1 MEAPTL
7 PPHRHGDNAPTC
19 DISATARAASAKPH
33 VVIVGAGFAGLT
45 AAMALKDENVGVTV
59 IDRRNHHLFQPLLY
73 QVATAA
79 LSPAQIAAPIRT
91 ILRGQK
97 NATVLLAE
105 VTGID
110 ATKSEVILA
119 APESTRISY
128 DFLILATGAQHSYF
142 GHEPWRR
149 YAFGLKSL
157 EDATGIRRRILTAF
171 EQAEA
176 SCDMAEKRRLLTFVI
191 IGAGPTG
198 VELAGAIAEISR
210 HALASDFRN
219 IDPGSARVIL
229 VESGPRVL
237 PAFPPSLSENALQQ
251 LESLG
256 VELRLNA
263 AVTECDADGVT
274 TSKERIESRT
284 ILWAAGVAA
293 SPAAKWL
300 GVAADRA
307 GRVLVAADLSIPG
320 VPEIFVI
327 GDTANVKDA
336 KGAAVPGL
344 APAAKQ
350 QGAYAASVIA
360 AKARGAAPPAP
371 FVYRSY
377 GNLATIGRRSA
388 IADFG
393 RLKFTGF
400 PAWFLWSFAHVLFL
414 IGFRNRI
421 TVAIDWLWSY
431 LTYERGARLISHDM
445 AEEQPAAPTIRLM
458 AASDR

>member
-19 DISATARAASAKPH
+19 DISATARAASVKPH

-45 AAMALKDENVGVTV
+45 TALALKDENISVTV

-91 ILRGQK
+91 ILRRQK

-105 VTGID
+105 VAGID
-110 ATKSEVILA
+110 AAKSEVILA

-128 DFLILATGAQHSYF
+128 DYLVLATGAQHSYF
-142 GHEPWRR
+142 GHEAWRR

-219 IDPGSARVIL
+219 IDPGFARVIL
-229 VESGPRVL
+229 IEAGPRVL
-237 PAFPPSLSENALQQ
+237 PAFPPSLSENALRQ
-251 LESLG
+251 LERLG

-263 AVTECDADGVT
+263 AVTDCAADGVT

-284 ILWAAGVAA
+284 IL
-293 SPAAKWL
+293 
-300 GVAADRA
+300 
-307 GRVLVAADLSIPG
+307 
-320 VPEIFVI
+320 
-327 GDTANVKDA
+327 
-336 KGAAVPGL
+336 
-344 APAAKQ
+344 
-350 QGAYAASVIA
+350 
-360 AKARGAAPPAP
+360 
-371 FVYRSY
+371 
-377 GNLATIGRRSA
+377 
-388 IADFG
+388 
-393 RLKFTGF
+393 
-400 PAWFLWSFAHVLFL
+400 
-414 IGFRNRI
+414 
-421 TVAIDWLWSY
+421 
-431 LTYERGARLISHDM
+431 
-445 AEEQPAAPTIRLM
+445 
-458 AASDR
+458 